1 MKVAGP
7 SLAAIAAI
15 AVSAPAFASTPAVN
29 ESAAV
34 RAAIGQAQASAT
46 PASGGGAQPAEL
58 VDFDYHRFFERAF
71 RLGIPTQRIAYELTV
86 GADGKPTDCALSRD
100 YRYAATDRQ
109 MCRQIMRVARFNP
122 ARNAEG
128 KAVAST
134 YNGEVTMV
142 NVITYDR

>member
-1 MKVAGP
+1 MKVAGFT
-7 SLAAIAAI
+7 LAALVAI
-15 AVSAPAFASTPAVN
+15 AGSAPAFASTPPVT

-34 RAAIGQAQASAT
+34 RAAIGQAQAT
-46 PASGGGAQPAEL
+46 PASGSGAQPAEL

-71 RLGIPTQRIAYELTV
+71 RLGLPTQRIAYVLTV
-86 GADGKPTDCALSRD
+86 GADGKPTDCALNRD

-122 ARNAEG
+122 ARDAQGN
-128 KAVAST
+128 AVAST
-134 YNGEVTMV
+134 YSGEVMMV

>member
-1 MKVAGP
+1 MKVAGL
-7 SLAAIAAI
+7 SLAALVAMAG
-15 AVSAPAFASTPAVN
+15 SAPASASTPPVTD
-29 ESAAV
+29 SAAV
-34 RAAIGQAQASAT
+34 RAAIGQAQAVPA
-46 PASGGGAQPAEL
+46 PASGSGAKAAEL

-71 RLGIPTQRIAYELTV
+71 RLGLPTQRLAYVLTV

-122 ARNAEG
+122 ARDAEG
-128 KAVAST
+128 NAIAST
-134 YNGEVTMV
+134 YRGEVMMV